1 MKLLITDDQNSVHM
15 FFDRML
21 HYEELGIT
29 QVFHAT
35 NGEEALKIIK
45 EEWPELMLL
54 DIRMPVMDGLSLLE
68 VIQDLPFEHRVMILS
83 AFDEFEYAKKCMRF
97 GVRDYLLKPID
108 IREVKKSLEQSMKEI
123 SELQKKSIYRTF
135 QRYMDGTADG
145 TEYVPEELEK
155 QGYGIV
161 CFESGNV
168 PEFRMKP
175 VDECERVKGAEENL
189 QGKTE
194 GFWQSNSERQYD
206 AVKTF
211 CEVEVEDLEIR
222 IYEARNQQEWERFY
236 AVQKDK
242 NPDMRIGFGLFH
254 LGKEQF
260 RQAFTESLEALR
272 QSFYRP
278 GTYYY
283 ERGSL
288 TLYQGTEAQ
297 KLSEQLKKSFE
308 TGNIQEMKQ
317 AVEKLFFIFKRGNV
331 HPDYVQDFCYGFL
344 IQINSDFVET
354 LKKLRSSAVMEA
366 FRSVDAAGV
375 KNMFLRLM
383 LSMRLDLSPKDV
395 QMDEDVVRKIRHYID
410 TNYEKDI
417 SLTTLSKH
425 FFISKYQISRL
436 FKKQFEI
443 NYSDY
448 ILKVRMEAAEMMLMN
463 SKEKIDD
470 IARRSGFEET
480 SYFSRVFSKYFGMS
494 PGEYRKKKGEGYG
507 EKTVL

>member
-68 VIQDLPFEHRVMILS
+68 EIQDLPFEHRVMILS

-155 QGYGIV
+155 QSYGIV

-168 PEFRMKP
+168 PEFRMK
-175 VDECERVKGAEENL
+175 VDE
-189 QGKTE
+189 
-194 GFWQSNSERQYD
+194 YD

-211 CEVEVEDLEIR
+211 CEIEVEDLEIR

-236 AVQKDK
+236 VVQKDQ

-272 QSFYRP
+272 QSFYKP

-470 IARRSGFEET
+470 IARHSGFEET

>member
-29 QVFHAT
+29 QVFHAG
-35 NGEEALKIIK
+35 NGEEALQIIK
-45 EEWPELMLL
+45 KEYPELMLL

-68 VIQDLPFEHRVMILS
+68 AIRDISFEHRVMILS
-83 AFDEFEYAKKCMRF
+83 AFNEFEYAKKCMRF

-108 IREVKKSLEQSMKEI
+108 IREVKKLLEQGIREI
-123 SELQKKSIYRTF
+123 SEQQKKSIYQTF

-145 TEYVPEELEK
+145 TEYVPEELERN
-155 QGYGIV
+155 GYGIV

-168 PEFRMKP
+168 PEF
-175 VDECERVKGAEENL
+175 VSEWGDEENY
-189 QGKTE
+189 KTI
-194 GFWQSNSERQYD
+194 
-206 AVKTF
+206 KIF
-211 CEVEVEDLEIR
+211 CSAEVGELEIWV
-222 IYEARNQQEWERFY
+222 YAVENQKEWEHFY
-236 AVQKDK
+236 ALQKDG
-242 NPDMRIGFGLFH
+242 NPDMRIGFGVFH
-254 LGKEQF
+254 SGKGQF
-260 RQAFTESLEALR
+260 RQAFTESLEALW
-272 QSFYRP
+272 QSFYKP
-278 GTYYY
+278 GTCYY
-283 ERGSL
+283 ERGCL
-288 TLYQGTEAQ
+288 THYQGTEAEN
-297 KLSEQLKKSFE
+297 LSEKLKKSFE
-308 TGNIQEMKQ
+308 TGNIHEMKQ

-344 IQINSDFVET
+344 IQLNSDFVET
-354 LKKLRSSAVMEA
+354 LKKLRSNAVMKS
-366 FRSVDAAGV
+366 FRSVDAVGV
-375 KNMFLRLM
+375 KNTFMRLM
-383 LSMRLDLSPKDV
+383 LSMRLDLAPKDV

-448 ILKVRMEAAEMMLMN
+448 ILKVRMEAAEMMLLN

-470 IARRSGFEET
+470 IARRVGFEET

-494 PGEYRKKKGEGYG
+494 PGEYRKKNI
-507 EKTVL
+507 

>member
-15 FFDRML
+15 FFNRML
-21 HYEELGIT
+21 NYEELGIT
-29 QVFHAT
+29 QVFHAG
-35 NGEEALKIIK
+35 NGEEALEIIK

-54 DIRMPVMDGLSLLE
+54 DIRMPVLDGLGLLE
-68 VIQDLPFEHRVMILS
+68 KLQEFTFEHRVMILS
-83 AFDEFEYAKKCMRF
+83 AFSEFEYAKRCMQF
-97 GVRDYLLKPID
+97 GVREYLLKPID
-108 IREVKKSLEQSMKEI
+108 IREVKKVLGQNI
-123 SELQKKSIYRTF
+123 SEILEIRKKSIYQTF
-135 QRYMDGTADG
+135 QKYMDDTADG
-145 TEYVPEELEK
+145 TEYVPEELERM
-155 QGYGIV
+155 GYGIV
-161 CFESGNV
+161 CCESGNI
-168 PEFRMKP
+168 PKFMF
-175 VDECERVKGAEENL
+175 ECEEK
-189 QGKTE
+189 
-194 GFWQSNSERQYD
+194 
-206 AVKTF
+206 
-211 CEVEVEDLEIR
+211 
-222 IYEARNQQEWERFY
+222 NQKEWECFY
-236 AVQKDK
+236 DSQKDK
-242 NPDMRIGFGLFH
+242 NVDMRIGFGPFH
-254 LGKEQF
+254 FGKEQF
-260 RQAFTESLEALR
+260 QQAFLESIEALR
-272 QSFYRP
+272 QSFYNP

-283 ERGSL
+283 ESGYL
-288 TLYQGTEAQ
+288 THYQGTEAE

-331 HPDYVQDFCYGFL
+331 HPNYVQDFCYGFL
-344 IQINSDFVET
+344 IQLNSDFVET
-354 LKKLRSSAVMEA
+354 LKKLRSNAVVDS

-383 LSMRLDLSPKDV
+383 LSMRLDLPPKDV

-448 ILKVRMEAAEMMLMN
+448 ILKVRMEAAEMMLRN

-470 IARRSGFEET
+470 IAKRAGFEET

-494 PGEYRKKKGEGYG
+494 PGEYRKKNM
-507 EKTVL
+507 